1 MSESI
6 WLSPPLV
13 FLILLGAIILLSAL
27 VAKVAFKP
35 KNTPKGFNKAYASG
49 EDIPTHMLQ
58 PDYSQFF
65 PFAFFFTI
73 LHVVALMAT
82 TVPIG
87 NVGTYVIAFVYICGA
102 GVGLTVL
109 YRK

>member
-1 MSESI
+1 MSDSL
-6 WLSPPLV
+6 WLSPPIV
-13 FLILLGAIILLSAL
+13 FLKLLGAIILLSAL
-27 VAKVAFKP
+27 LTKVAFKP
-35 KNTPKGFNKAYASG
+35 KNAPKGYNKAYACG
-49 EDIPTHMLQ
+49 EDIPSHMIQ

-65 PFAFFFTI
+65 PFAFYFTI

-87 NVGTYVIAFVYICGA
+87 NMGTYVIAFVYVVGA
-102 GVGLTVL
+102 CVGLSVL